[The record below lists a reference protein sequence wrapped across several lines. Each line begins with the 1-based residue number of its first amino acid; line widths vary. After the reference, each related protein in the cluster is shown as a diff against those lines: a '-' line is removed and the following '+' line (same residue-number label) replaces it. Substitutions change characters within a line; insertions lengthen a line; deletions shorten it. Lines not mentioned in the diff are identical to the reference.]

1 MRYIYFANVFFFLI
15 LNLQTIFSYFS
26 YFSVYTHIY
35 SHTHVYGYKCTY
47 VCDAGHGIFRK
58 RKNIYV
64 YIYIQKI
71 INNFSIALC
80 PICVFIEGYKF
91 LEFFK
96 IRLFPIISYHGLHHQ
111 LRFLEIIIT

>member
-1 MRYIYFANVFFFLI
+1 MCTRTYILTHMYMDTNVHTCVMRATEFFEKEKIYM
-15 LNLQTIFSYFS
+15 
-26 YFSVYTHIY
+26 
-35 SHTHVYGYKCTY
+35 
-47 VCDAGHGIFRK
+47 
-58 RKNIYV
+58 